1 MLLFFFAPGKA
12 RSLALKVFARW
23 YERRVAR
30 LSGLETVTELD
41 LNQKVPFVQV
51 CGGWVAERKYRH

>member
-1 MLLFFFAPGKA
+1 M
-12 RSLALKVFARW
+12 ALKVFARW